1 MNAEKAISNLSNED
15 ARAILLQL
23 LNTKNGSEASI
34 SKISIQKSMDAFL
47 RSKKNSGLS
56 TDTIEGYLSTFS
68 GIAKVIDIEGDIS
81 TITQDTTEK
90 YIEYLSN
97 RGPSEKKLSKSSI
110 NRRLRECMAWLNGCK
125 RRGYITRAIEITQF
139 KVNLDPVYI
148 NEKKMNEI
156 LAQMKPE
163 QREFIQLYLSSG
175 ARLRE
180 IFHGELQSDNYLTI
194 DSSLSK
200 SRRTR
205 ELELSDEEVGIYR
218 RLMACGLS
226 AERLSRLFK
235 IACVKA
241 GYPEHHFHHIR
252 HSMAVREINRSGKIY
267 EISKRLGHSS
277 VKVTESAYLRYSERR
292 IRQDYPSLFDAE

>member
-1 MNAEKAISNLSNED
+1 MLTPQEISDLSSEDMNSILSQYLSSQTGTTTIPKKSLGETED
-15 ARAILLQL
+15 
-23 LNTKNGSEASI
+23 E
-34 SKISIQKSMDAFL
+34 FL
-47 RSKKNSGLS
+47 RRKINQGLAR
-56 TDTIEGYLSTFS
+56 DTIEGYSLTFKYLNMIMDVDS
-68 GIAKVIDIEGDIS
+68 DIS
-81 TITQDTTEK
+81 NFHQDSIEK
-90 YIEYLSN
+90 FIELLVN
-97 RGPSEKKLSKSSI
+97 RKLKKSGM
-110 NRRLRECMAWLNGCK
+110 NRRIREIRSFVNDSK
-125 RRGYITRAIEITQF
+125 RRGIISHLLEIRQF
-139 KVNLDPVYI
+139 RVNLDPVYI

-156 LAQMKPE
+156 LVQMKPE
-163 QREFIQLYLSSG
+163 HRGFILLYLSSG

-180 IFHGELQSDNYLTI
+180 MYQGELQSDNYLII

-205 ELELSDEEVGIYR
+205 ELELSGDEVKTYR

-277 VKVTESAYLRYSERR
+277 VKVTESAYLRYSSRR
-292 IRQDYPSLFDAE
+292 IRKDFPSLFDAE